1 MQALMQLAMYYKRD
15 TLVVSS
21 DGMVEQLMLAKL
33 RSQVQC
39 LELLAS
45 TVWHSEMI
53 LINVQHNI
61 VVTSKPY
68 LSKQQLDSLRD
79 RPTKS
84 VVEKLFLLKIIRAI
98 NFHGFHCLQKFYNNE
113 LFPTTVLIKFLE
125 NTYRKQGK
133 IREAK
138 LSWFSQF
145 MSSPRKFSLEFLAIR
160 K

>member
-21 DGMVEQLMLAKL
+21 DGMEEQLMLAKL
-33 RSQVQC
+33 RSQVQR

-53 LINVQHNI
+53 LINVQHI
-61 VVTSKPY
+61 VVMSEPY

-125 NTYRKQGK
+125 NTYRKRGK

-145 MSSPRKFSLEFLAIR
+145 MSSPRKFSLEFLAIL

>member
-1 MQALMQLAMYYKRD
+1 MQALTYLTVYYKRD
-15 TLVVSS
+15 TVVVSS
-21 DGMVEQLMLAKL
+21 NGMVEQLMLAKL
-33 RSQVQC
+33 HSQVQR

-53 LINVQHNI
+53 LINVQHI
-61 VVTSKPY
+61 VVRSEPY
-68 LSKQQLDSLRD
+68 LSKQELDSLRD

-98 NFHGFHCLQKFYNNE
+98 SFCGFTAHDNFLIMKYFQ
-113 LFPTTVLIKFLE
+113 TTVLIKFLE
-125 NTYRKQGK
+125 NTYRKRGK

-138 LSWFSQF
+138 LSQFSQF
-145 MSSPRKFSLEFLAIR
+145 MTSPRKFSLEFLAIR